1 MITVILIGMTALAY
15 ALSLAASRTRTR
27 AALRIGWRSL
37 LGILPGLLGM
47 VGAVGLVLALL
58 PPDALSRLFRQSGPG
73 GFLLIALTGSLVSMP
88 APVAF
93 PLAGTLVR
101 LGASLASV
109 AAFITTLTMVGVVSA
124 PLEIQHF
131 GARFTLARQSLSFLL
146 ALAIG
151 MLMGMVL

>member
-1 MITVILIGMTALAY
+1 
-15 ALSLAASRTRTR
+15 
-27 AALRIGWRSL
+27 
-37 LGILPGLLGM
+37 M

-58 PPDALSRLFRQSGPG
+58 PLDALSRLFRQSGPG

-131 GARFTLARQSLSFLL
+131 GVRFTLVRQSLSFLL

-151 MLMGMVL
+151 LLMGVVL

>member
-1 MITVILIGMTALAY
+1 MMSLVLLAITALAY
-15 ALSLAASRTRTR
+15 LCSLAASRRRTLD
-27 AALRIGWRSL
+27 ALRLGWRSL
-37 LGILPGLLGM
+37 LGLAPGLLGM

-58 PPDALSRLFRQSGPG
+58 PPDALAALFRRSGAT
-73 GFLLIALTGSLVSMP
+73 GFALVALTGSLVTMP

-93 PLAGTLVR
+93 PLAGTLVK

-131 GARFTLARQSLSFLL
+131 GKRFTLVRQGLSFLL
-146 ALAIG
+146 AITVGL
-151 MLMGMVL
+151 LMGAVL